1 MNEDYPQQN
10 TTYLRRPVRRSEEPQ
25 KEKKDRIKIWV
36 GAAMVVFAF
45 CVDLVEMLLEWL
57 GIGILGLSTIISVCA
72 SLVFWIWFKM
82 CSVEF
87 VGSPKKFNT
96 SLSTSSLEMIP
107 GLDSLFGFVWTAG
120 IIALVV
126 MVRAED
132 KGGALGKIA
141 GATQG
146 KLAH

>member
-87 VGSPKKFNT
+87 VGSPK
-96 SLSTSSLEMIP
+96 SLL
-107 GLDSLFGFVWTAG
+107 LL
-120 IIALVV
+120 
-126 MVRAED
+126 
-132 KGGALGKIA
+132 
-141 GATQG
+141 
-146 KLAH
+146 LAPPL